1 MSVTTETLFR
11 RILIC
16 DLVTLVIIIV
26 LAASSS
32 MEETPPLTILDNI
45 LICAFLIYVVNL
57 GLLYSFKPIGRLL
70 YLPLILVTYG
80 STFFMP
86 LEKLYIPSSQFESL
100 ILSVYPLINGMIIAM
115 LFFTELSEKFT
126 KKVI

>member
-1 MSVTTETLFR
+1 MSLTTETIFR

-16 DLVTLVIIIV
+16 DLAILVTIIV
-26 LAASSS
+26 LASSSS
-32 MEETPPLTILDNI
+32 MEEAPPLTILDNI
-45 LICAFLIYVVNL
+45 LICAFLIYFVNL

-80 STFFMP
+80 STFFVP
-86 LEKLYIPSSQFESL
+86 PEKLYIPSSQFESV

-115 LFFTELSEKFT
+115 LFFTELSKKFT
-126 KKVI
+126 KKAN

>member
-1 MSVTTETLFR
+1 MSITTETLFR

-16 DLVTLVIIIV
+16 DLAILVTIIV

-32 MEETPPLTILDNI
+32 TEEAPPLTILDNI
-45 LICAFLIYVVNL
+45 LICAFLIYFVNL

-80 STFFMP
+80 SAFFVP
-86 LEKLYIPSSQFESL
+86 PENLYIPSSQFESV

-126 KKVI
+126 KKVN